1 MVLEAVMLCIDNSAY
16 ARDGDLVPSRLAV
29 QEEVAGLIAG
39 AKTSM
44 HQENAV
50 GVLTYGEE
58 RVSVHLSPTND
69 MGAVLSALHGLR
81 CGGDSDFVRGIQI
94 AQLALKHRMNKN
106 QKQRIIAFVG
116 SPIKTAEKQLVT
128 LGKQLKKNNVALDL
142 ISFGE
147 VDHNAQRLKLL
158 NEAVDSNGTSCL
170 LECRAEA
177 GQVLSEVVLRSPL
190 LRDPET
196 GAGPRTMGVGEGS
209 TSVGAMNDFGV
220 DPNTDPELYM
230 ALQLSLQ
237 EEQNRTARLQEQ
249 AAPSAAEEAP
259 GPEPTAANGS
269 GADASGVPTVAQI
282 EMMEDIDDELRQA
295 LLLSLQDYSGQP
307 ASQEAEMSEAAPAE
321 QREEQAETPVEA
333 HKEEKREQ
341 PGDSELAHV
350 LGSLPGVDV
359 SDPRLQE
366 VLREAAGSPDEEAKE
381 TEKNNEGS

>member
-1 MVLEAVMLCIDNSAY
+1 
-16 ARDGDLVPSRLAV
+16 
-29 QEEVAGLIAG
+29 
-39 AKTSM
+39 
-44 HQENAV
+44 
-50 GVLTYGEE
+50 
-58 RVSVHLSPTND
+58 
-69 MGAVLSALHGLR
+69 
-81 CGGDSDFVRGIQI
+81 
-94 AQLALKHRMNKN
+94 
-106 QKQRIIAFVG
+106 
-116 SPIKTAEKQLVT
+116 
-128 LGKQLKKNNVALDL
+128 
-142 ISFGE
+142 
-147 VDHNAQRLKLL
+147 
-158 NEAVDSNGTSCL
+158 CL

-196 GAGPRTMGVGEGS
+196 GAGPRSMGAGEGS

-249 AAPSAAEEAP
+249 AAPSAAEEAR
-259 GPEPTAANGS
+259 GTEPTATNGS

-321 QREEQAETPVEA
+321 QRGEQAETPVEA
-333 HKEEKREQ
+333 PKEEKREQ
-341 PGDSELAHV
+341 PGDSELAQV

-366 VLREAAGSPDEEAKE
+366 VLREAASSPDEEAKE